1 MSLSHVSTKRRCE
14 IQCEVLEFSK
24 EHKRLDNLNYCKA
37 NYCKTFNLPVII
49 IYFDWYEIFFL
60 GHLPSLALT
69 DNYRNI

>member
-1 MSLSHVSTKRRCE
+1 MSLSHVSTKRHCE
-14 IQCEVLEFSK
+14 IQCEVLEFSE
-24 EHKRLDNLNYCKA
+24 EHKILDNLNYCKA

-49 IYFDWYEIFFL
+49 IISTDMKNFL